1 MAVGHWKQSVS
12 CRNGKTKYRRN
23 RVWWKCTSWSSV
35 ENPELVSMMSL
46 SIMSP
51 LQYTVLPHIVPKT
64 PRGQVLSKE
73 APNEGKHFHCRLLQ
87 MHPVPCSNLDASV
100 TRGLIQVKTSMF
112 HSRIF
117 PSVLCPPL
125 HTGLLMSPWHVS
137 WLGPGSCKTA
147 LHVNFTCSLYS
158 FQHAKSSQFPK
169 I

>member
-1 MAVGHWKQSVS
+1 MEMYLLEL
-12 CRNGKTKYRRN
+12 NGKSRAYFHDVTKYHEP
-23 RVWWKCTSWSSV
+23 TPTHSASS
-35 ENPELVSMMSL
+35 
-46 SIMSP
+46 
-51 LQYTVLPHIVPKT
+51 YCPKT
-64 PRGQVLSKE
+64 PRGQVLSKG

-87 MHPVPCSNLDASV
+87 LHPVPCSNLDASI

-117 PSVLCPPL
+117 PSVLCSPL

-137 WLGPGSCKTA
+137 WLGPGSYKTA
-147 LHVNFTCSLYS
+147 LPVNFTRSLYS